1 MYAMAKTADKRICSS
16 LCFSRPLWLCIA
28 ALVPCLVFTYFL
40 SFGFHPFLATI
51 PILVLSTLLIVT
63 FKRKKVVLDEN
74 SVEDDHQGLNCGQK
88 NLHGKEVGEKLPLP
102 LETATQTEAVQQH
115 EVGLMHHEYQVES
128 PPDILF
134 SSDSE
139 SSNDS
144 ILGGSFDLDLRSS
157 NYMEQSAAISDVS
170 VSDEDDDSLI
180 EISLPVSKSGGLEG
194 EPKHL
199 KLQSDLPGLLPDSIF
214 EQQGLMEL
222 LAEINEMNEE
232 ENLIE
237 IDLSMGSIKCSRLEI
252 EA

>member
-1 MYAMAKTADKRICSS
+1 MYAMAKTAGKRICSL

-28 ALVPCLVFTYFL
+28 VLVPCLVFSYFL
-40 SFGFHPFLATI
+40 SFGFHPFLVTI

-74 SVEDDHQGLNCGQK
+74 IVQDDHQGLNCGQK
-88 NLHGKEVGEKLPLP
+88 NLRGKEVGENLQTP
-102 LETATQTEAVQQH
+102 LETATQTEAVQQN
-115 EVGLMHHEYQVES
+115 EVGLMHEYQVES
-128 PPDILF
+128 PSDILF

-144 ILGGSFDLDLRSS
+144 NLGGSFDLDLKSS
-157 NYMEQSAAISDVS
+157 NYMEQIAAISDVS

-194 EPKHL
+194 EPKQL
-199 KLQSDLPGLLPDSIF
+199 KPQSYLPGLLPDSIF
-214 EQQGLMEL
+214 KQQGLMEL